1 MKKKSTEFKSQKK
14 YTGRGIFAWNRIN
27 EHKIKRQINTLVI
40 SKGKHWEQRKQ
51 QNEMVGNNGNK
62 GTNVVYV

>member
-1 MKKKSTEFKSQKK
+1 M
-14 YTGRGIFAWNRIN
+14 YTVHEIYTAKPN
-27 EHKIKRQINTLVI
+27 KTTKNTLVI

-62 GTNVVYV
+62 GTNSVCVIDSMNNLIQ